1 MNSSANQISPVSHRR
16 DVISRG
22 WLFFKN
28 RQVLPKR
35 LGKSRLG
42 RLRLRICRQ
51 WAGLRKAES
60 WQPARQ
66 REAASPLVEWPER
79 VMGSL
84 QRTFSVAEKFESTDP
99 AVAR

>member
-16 DVISRG
+16 DLISRVAI
-22 WLFFKN
+22 F
-28 RQVLPKR
+28 PKPAGSPKTPWKIR
-35 LGKSRLG
+35 PG

-51 WAGLRKAES
+51 RAGLRKAES
-60 WQPARQ
+60 WTPARQ

-84 QRTFSVAEKFESTDP
+84 HRRFSVAEKFESSDP